1 MFGLSP
7 FELVVIGVIAVILFG
22 GNLPDVA
29 RKLGGSYREF
39 RRGLN
44 EVQQQFRMAEY
55 EARNSDLLVG
65 GSEAEKIGGGRRR
78 DARPF
83 GSQVHATQIATS
95 GAGQVNSRDGPAP
108 TRERSVLRESLSLK
122 KSVVSL
128 RRQESAASSAG

>member
-7 FELVVIGVIAVILFG
+7 FELVVIGVIAVVLFG

-55 EARNSDLLVG
+55 EAKKTISSWDDPQSNAKQEPEDEEDES
-65 GSEAEKIGGGRRR
+65 
-78 DARPF
+78 
-83 GSQVHATQIATS
+83 S
-95 GAGQVNSRDGPAP
+95 GPSAP
-108 TRERSVLRESLSLK
+108 KFTPP
-122 KSVVSL
+122 
-128 RRQESAASSAG
+128 Q

>member
-22 GNLPDVA
+22 SNLPDVA

-55 EARNSDLLVG
+55 EARKTFSSLDAPAKAKPAEEEEDEPSGPTAPKFTPPSD
-65 GSEAEKIGGGRRR
+65 
-78 DARPF
+78 
-83 GSQVHATQIATS
+83 
-95 GAGQVNSRDGPAP
+95 
-108 TRERSVLRESLSLK
+108 
-122 KSVVSL
+122 
-128 RRQESAASSAG
+128 